1 MAMELKFYKFEGTGN
16 DFVIL
21 DAWLSSIDLD
31 TAQIKFICDRKFGV
45 GADGLMVL
53 VKAKDLDFEMLYF
66 NSDGLPGSMCG
77 NGGRCLVKYAFD
89 RNYTKAKANFLA
101 PDGIHDGIMIN
112 KDLVSLG
119 MRDVSFPK
127 ALNNND
133 WFVNTGSPHLIR
145 WVDDVEGVDV
155 YNEGKSIRNSKD
167 FIENGVNVNFVCVSE
182 NSIRMRTY
190 ERGVEDE
197 TLSCG
202 TGVTAAV
209 IAAVFAGKISDNLKE
224 VKVVTQ
230 GGELSVLFERGIDNF
245 YNVRLN
251 GPAKKVFEGV
261 INL

>member
-1 MAMELKFYKFEGTGN
+1 MDNIFHHEHISHERFDESKN
-16 DFVIL
+16 QFV
-21 DAWLSSIDLD
+21 
-31 TAQIKFICDRKFGV
+31 
-45 GADGLMVL
+45 
-53 VKAKDLDFEMLYF
+53 
-66 NSDGLPGSMCG
+66 
-77 NGGRCLVKYAFD
+77 
-89 RNYTKAKANFLA
+89 
-101 PDGIHDGIMIN
+101 
-112 KDLVSLG
+112 
-119 MRDVSFPK
+119 
-127 ALNNND
+127 
-133 WFVNTGSPHLIR
+133 LIR
-145 WVDDVEGVDV
+145 GTYKLLKNKHHINRTTYV
-155 YNEGKSIRNSKD
+155 SKD
-167 FIENGVNVNFVCVSE
+167 FIENGVNVNFVCVSV